1 MKDQCL
7 TAALRHIGKRPAW
20 TPAREYHGDRPC
32 IPLQAWLR
40 IAQWSTWEQKRK
52 GSRYNFWF
60 KQFSFRAEDKEAA
73 PFWSFLQYPKLV
85 RPLRYKK
92 FLR

>member
-32 IPLQAWLR
+32 IPLQAWLK
-40 IAQWSTWEQKRK
+40 IAQWSVWEKRHGK
-52 GSRYNFWF
+52 VS
-60 KQFSFRAEDKEAA
+60 
-73 PFWSFLQYPKLV
+73 FWSFLQYPKLV